1 MPTTS
6 RGPRPRPTQTLVPLA
21 RGAVAT
27 TVLALALSG
36 CGGSSDPDPAGSG
49 EASPSSSASPSP
61 SPSAVSA
68 EDAATALQD
77 AADATLAAR
86 AFSVEGDAQLS
97 IGDQD
102 LSLGSSGAVDYDAVV
117 ADLSLAVD
125 QGDQSSTIEV
135 LADGENLWARVEGA
149 TAPTMPPGKTWIEGQ
164 ADRLAA
170 SSAFEP
176 GGVLGVVL
184 VLRGSEEAEVTGTGE
199 VDGVPVTEYT
209 TTLTYD
215 DALAAVGPDAETLQ
229 GAFSLSG
236 AASSLPFDVTVAVGE
251 DGIVRDLD
259 LELDGGDVP
268 ANGSYL
274 LSLRDVGVTPEAP
287 EAPDAASVLT
297 GRPAERLLDQLI
309 QP

>member
-1 MPTTS
+1 MPTTN
-6 RGPRPRPTQTLVPLA
+6 RGLRPAQTLVPLA

-36 CGGSSDPDPAGSG
+36 CGGSSEQDPAGTSG
-49 EASPSSSASPSP
+49 EASASSSP
-61 SPSAVSA
+61 SPSASASPVSA
-68 EDAATALQD
+68 EDAAAALKD
-77 AADATLAAR
+77 AVDATLAAR

-102 LSLGSSGAVDYDAVV
+102 LALLSSGAVDYDAVV
-117 ADLSLAVD
+117 ADLSLAVN
-125 QGDQSSTIEV
+125 QADQSSTITV

-149 TAPTMPPGKTWIEGQ
+149 TAPTLPPGKTWIEGQ

-209 TTLTYD
+209 TTVTYD

-251 DGIVRDLD
+251 DGIIRDLE

-268 ANGSYL
+268 AEGSYL
-274 LSLRDVGVTPEAP
+274 LSLRDVGTTPEPP

-309 QP
+309 EP